1 MPPHHHEP
9 ARRTIGEVNELRRK
23 NTAARTLR
31 RSGPGRPATGAQS
44 IRTFRLSDQFMA
56 KLDSWAARQGNSRSE
71 AIRRL
76 VELGLAVIPCP
87 PNGPGVRRARIR
99 ARRQDDRQ
107 VDARRQR

>member
-23 NTAARTLR
+23 N
-31 RSGPGRPATGAQS
+31 
-44 IRTFRLSDQFMA
+44 MA